1 MSAASRAPSPEGPP
15 PLDLAAEWRAM
26 QRRLVAHI
34 RSGELSDYDPA
45 PTSIPA
51 RVYTDPD
58 RLERERERIFHD
70 VPLLVGFSGELAK
83 PGDRLL
89 FDAAG
94 PPILVV
100 RGEDGR
106 VRAFLNLCPHRGS
119 RLVHDCAPTRRLVC
133 PFHAWTFDLEG
144 RLQGMAL
151 PAAFE
156 GLDRGAHGLVP
167 VPAGE
172 WGGMIFVRARPIT
185 AASVAAATGS
195 ASAAGADASPGDA
208 RDSATLDV
216 PAFLG
221 PAAPL
226 FAALEL
232 GALECVASDVLPVA
246 SNWKVAL
253 DTFCEVYH
261 VAVLHRDSL
270 SRNLYPQV
278 AIFDH
283 YGLHHRYSGAGRD
296 YEAILE
302 LPESAWPAMHYQA
315 VHYVFP
321 NTTFA
326 FTHALDG
333 RTPVVSMFQLFP
345 GATVGESITLARTYR
360 RPGADAVPAEEVEAM
375 HQTVLGIVGDED
387 YWIAREAMRSLAAAP
402 ADFELVLGR
411 SETLLRRY
419 HAELERR
426 VGLDH
431 A

>member
-1 MSAASRAPSPEGPP
+1 MSRPSRPQSVDRPQ
-15 PLDLAAEWRAM
+15 PLDLAVEWRSM

-34 RSGELSDYDPA
+34 RSGQLSDYDPG
-45 PTSIPA
+45 PTTIPA
-51 RVYTDPD
+51 SVYTDPA
-58 RLERERERIFHD
+58 RLERERERLFRD
-70 VPLLVGFSGELAK
+70 VPLLVGFSGELAR

-100 RGEDGR
+100 RGEDGG

-119 RLVHDCAPTRRLVC
+119 RLVHDCTPSRRLVC
-133 PFHAWTFDLEG
+133 PFHAWTFDLAG

-151 PAAFE
+151 PAAFD

-172 WGGMIFVRARPIT
+172 WGGMIFVVARPVAAGAEGGART
-185 AASVAAATGS
+185 ASVAASDPTA
-195 ASAAGADASPGDA
+195 
-208 RDSATLDV
+208 LDV
-216 PAFLG
+216 VDFLG

-232 GALECVASDVLPVA
+232 GALERVASDVLPVA
-246 SNWKVAL
+246 SNWKFAL

-270 SRNLYPQV
+270 SKNLHPQV

-302 LPESAWPAMHYQA
+302 LPESEWPAMHYQA

-333 RTPVVSMFQLFP
+333 KTPVVSMFQLFP

-360 RPGADAVPAEEVEAM
+360 RAGADAAPAEEVAAM

-387 YWIAREAMRSLAAAP
+387 YWIARESTRSLAAAP
-402 ADFELVLGR
+402 ADFRLVLGR

-419 HAELERR
+419 HAEFERR
-426 VGLDH
+426 VVGPAD
-431 A
+431 